1 MKVRARL
8 YNGNMNLMQNIV
20 RRDASIYGFE
30 GLIVVPVVES
40 GQQMIGETELGYASA
55 KVTEDMV
62 EAWGVTADE
71 VIDAAI
77 DSIDYTIETVKQALI
92 ETMGM
97 DDIPREI
104 LDAMIPDAP
113 MLVVSNPTKYYGAS
127 SIIPATKELINRF
140 PNGFRV
146 LPSSVH
152 EVLVVPME
160 DGGDSKNLNEIVNQ
174 VNANV
179 LKASDFL
186 SNDVYE
192 FTE

>member
-1 MKVRARL
+1 MEKVKARL
-8 YNGNMNLMQNIV
+8 YNGNTNLMPNVV

-30 GLIVVPVVES
+30 GLIVVPVVEL
-40 GQQMIGETELGYASA
+40 GETELGYASA

-62 EAWGVTADE
+62 EAWGMTADE

-77 DSIDYTIETVKQALI
+77 DGIDYTIETMKQVLI

-97 DDIPREI
+97 DDMPQEI
-104 LDAMIPDAP
+104 LDTMIPDTP
-113 MLVVSNPTKYYGAS
+113 MLVVSNPTRYYGAS
-127 SIIPATKELINRF
+127 SIIPATKELIKRF

-152 EVLVVPME
+152 EVLVIPME
-160 DGGDSKNLNEIVNQ
+160 DGGDSNDLNEIVNQ
-174 VNANV
+174 VNVNV
-179 LKASDFL
+179 LEASDFL

>member
-1 MKVRARL
+1 MEKVRARL
-8 YNGNMNLMQNIV
+8 YNGNTNLMPNVV

-30 GLIVVPVVES
+30 GLMVVPVVEL
-40 GQQMIGETELGYASA
+40 GETDLGYASA

-62 EAWGVTADE
+62 ETWGVTADE

-77 DSIDYTIETVKQALI
+77 DSIDYTIKTVKQALI
-92 ETMGM
+92 ESMGM
-97 DDIPREI
+97 DDMPREI

-113 MLVVSNPTKYYGAS
+113 MLVVSNPTGYYGAS
-127 SIIPATKELINRF
+127 SIIPATKELIKRF

-160 DGGDSKNLNEIVNQ
+160 DGGDSKNLNDIVNQ